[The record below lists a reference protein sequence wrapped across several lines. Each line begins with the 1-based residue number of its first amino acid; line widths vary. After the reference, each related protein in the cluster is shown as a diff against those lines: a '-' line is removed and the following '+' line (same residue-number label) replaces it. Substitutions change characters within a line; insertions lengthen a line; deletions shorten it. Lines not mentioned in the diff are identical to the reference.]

1 MEAYRDQYA
10 TLFNNGRGVVV
21 VGISADADTTLASWA
36 REEDFPMLFVSDSG
50 GAVGTLYGAFN
61 DERGTDDRSLF
72 VVGPDGRIEHT
83 ARPFRVLAAPAYE
96 ALGAAIDRLAPL
108 PEPEPDG
115 SD

>member
-36 REEDFPMLFVSDSG
+36 REQDFPMVFASDSE
-50 GAVGTLYGAFN
+50 GAVGTIYGSF
-61 DERGTDDRSLF
+61 DEARGTDDRSLF

-83 ARPFRVLAAPAYE
+83 ARPFRVLSAPAYE
-96 ALGAAIDRLAPL
+96 ELGAAIDRLAPQVA
-108 PEPEPDG
+108 PEG
-115 SD
+115 GG